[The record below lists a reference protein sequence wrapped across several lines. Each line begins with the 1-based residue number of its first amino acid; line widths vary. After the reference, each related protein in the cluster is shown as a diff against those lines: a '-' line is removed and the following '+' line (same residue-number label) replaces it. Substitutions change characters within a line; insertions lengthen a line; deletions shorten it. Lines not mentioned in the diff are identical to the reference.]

1 MTDNFDAYHVW
12 LGIPPEEQPPNH
24 YRLLGLRAFEKDPD
38 VISNAVDQRRAHLRS
53 VQAGKRGVLSQKL
66 LNEVSA
72 AAVCLLDQEKKK
84 QYDEQLRAE
93 IAKNG
98 GPKSPAIPVAA
109 PLLPGEAGGLGTPV
123 MPLAPQPPPSAPSLA
138 TSQPTAPVVVDVRP
152 SDPIQIRGAGSTT
165 RPEKSIAAARSTS
178 MLPIVLTVG
187 GLLAVLL
194 IAGAVGVW
202 AMLGKSEPVAKKP
215 GTTPKQTNAKQ
226 TNSKQTNSTDNP
238 TIGPETAN
246 NNNSTDN
253 STNPPSTSPIES
265 PITTNVSAAPAG
277 QRQTWLAEGSEPR
290 VLREINGR
298 WVEFQPQD
306 EHGYNLTMTSP
317 DFIQLHDPTRG
328 VDLRAYDDRLEVK
341 TMHQDWAVLASGK
354 WVLESSIPEFARRQ
368 PKSAYPSP
376 PPWRGASRHALV
388 FGGRESLRL
397 PLPAE
402 IVNTETDFTLEM
414 WVRYDRDEPEAH
426 LIDMGGLTFS
436 TTKSPQPNRFANI
449 DLKARSIG
457 LAGGSPLQP
466 DQWTH
471 LALIRNGEN
480 LQVYIDGKP
489 LAARVPLRNQ
499 FVLGSRMLVVGQSPG
514 KPGFHGMI
522 RDLRL
527 SSGARYSERFTPPAR
542 FVVDDK
548 TLALPKFVAE
558 GGFLLRDQAGK
569 GSDATRAGPRWV
581 PLTEEGEVAAELPG
595 QTIDLLRAIG
605 VGTET
610 IRGQASASARFVE
623 VSANAGAAQVL
634 VPYRLPAEYD
644 LEVTATRMEGEGG
657 ALIGL
662 LIAGQPVVL
671 AIDAL
676 PRSGRLT
683 GILPADTVNL
693 MPGPGLVAQPPILA
707 DGQELTFTIKVRLSG
722 STGYSIAVEQGGRTI
737 VQSQASIS
745 DLACPA
751 HFQMPLRTAMSIGSL
766 DAKLRYS
773 SLNLRT
779 VTAALP
785 PGMLVGTRPPT
796 RSVAVN
802 STPQN
807 SSTITPET
815 TPTQS
820 PNVSSPTRQ
829 PVPSTEAREKALT
842 EARNIYQDRF
852 KQATK
857 APQKAML
864 AKDIRTAGKETQG
877 DQTARYVLID
887 LARKVFIQAGEVQE
901 AIDTAKQLETDYE
914 IPPNTLLAET
924 LEQLND
930 ATIVMEQRA
939 PLATAAADLADSFV
953 SAGDFEWA
961 DKLSTVAVQS
971 AAKQREAELKKDVQQ
986 RRTVIARMVKEWG
999 AVKPHLETLKTSPD
1013 DAAANLAVGKF
1024 HALVDENWSVGAP
1037 HLAKGGDPLF
1047 SEPAKLDAA
1056 ATDAAGKLAAAEAW
1070 LKLASETKVG
1080 SKDDKLAVQRRAK
1093 ALLSEAAEG
1102 LSGLDR
1108 VKAEKRL
1115 EELKDVEE
1123 SKLKSLANR
1132 RSRESDVAGSG
1143 LVGRVLIAG
1152 RDSGIMVSYEPGSM
1166 ISGEEI
1172 ARLQGAGAAMPNTA
1186 WRIDMVGM
1194 LTLPADSAVEVWHV
1208 GGSSY
1213 RGVHRLFIDGRLLSE
1228 VGDDRTKNDTQR
1240 INLKKGKHVI
1250 AWTLSGGDL
1259 GSALV
1264 RFTPLDASGNPQDT
1278 SGLVTFTSEMQSRV
1292 KTPTPRIEM
1301 KLSP

>member
-12 LGIPPEEQPPNH
+12 LGIPPEEQPPDH
-24 YRLLGLRAFEKDPD
+24 YRLLGLRSFEKDPD

-72 AAVCLLDQEKKK
+72 AAVCLLDQDKKK
-84 QYDEQLRAE
+84 QYDEQLRADL
-93 IAKNG
+93 AKNG
-98 GPKSPAIPVAA
+98 GVKTPAIPVAA
-109 PLLPGEAGGLGTPV
+109 PLGSGEAGGLGTPV
-123 MPLAPQPPPSAPSLA
+123 VPIAPQAPPTASLLP
-138 TSQPTAPVVVDVRP
+138 TSQPSVPVVVDVRP
-152 SDPIQIRGAGSTT
+152 SDPIQIRGAGTGT

-178 MLPIVLTVG
+178 MMPIVLTVG
-187 GLLAVLL
+187 GVLAVLL
-194 IAGAVGVW
+194 IAGAVGIW
-202 AMLGKSEPVAKKP
+202 AMLGKTEPVAKKP
-215 GTTPKQTNAKQ
+215 GTNPKQTNTNQTNPKQ
-226 TNSKQTNSTDNP
+226 TNSNDNP
-238 TIGPETAN
+238 TVGPETT
-246 NNNSTDN
+246 NNSNSIDN
-253 STNPPSTSPIES
+253 STNPPSTTPQTG
-265 PITTNVSAAPAG
+265 PTTTNVSAAPAG
-277 QRQTWLAEGSEPR
+277 QRQTWLAEGTEPR
-290 VLREINGR
+290 VLREIGGR
-298 WVEFQPQD
+298 WVEFQPQE

-328 VDLRAYDDRLEVK
+328 VDLRAYADRLEVK

-354 WVLESSIPEFARRQ
+354 WVEETSIPEFARRQ

-376 PPWRGASRHALV
+376 RPWRGASRHALV

-414 WVRYDRDEPEAH
+414 WVRYDREYPDAH
-426 LIDMGGLTFS
+426 LIDMGGLTFA

-457 LAGGSPLQP
+457 LAGASPLQP
-466 DQWTH
+466 NQWMH
-471 LALIRNGEN
+471 VALIRNGEN
-480 LQVYIDGKP
+480 LQIYIDGKP

-499 FVLGSRMLVVGQSPG
+499 FTLGSRMLVVGESPG

-542 FVVDDK
+542 FVADDK

-581 PLTEEGEVAAELPG
+581 PLTDEGEVAAELPG
-595 QTIDLLRAIG
+595 QTVDLLRAIS

-610 IRGQASASARFVE
+610 IRGQASASARSVE
-623 VSANAGAAQVL
+623 VSANAGPAQVL

-644 LEVTATRMEGEGG
+644 LDITAMRVEGEGG

-671 AIDAL
+671 AVDAF
-676 PRSGRLT
+676 PNAGRLT

-693 MPGPGLVAQPPILA
+693 TPGPALVQQPPIFA
-707 DGQELTFTIKVRLSG
+707 DGQELTFTVKVRLSG
-722 STGYSIAVEQGGRTI
+722 PSGYSITVEQGGRTI
-737 VQSQASIS
+737 VQSQGSIS
-745 DLACPA
+745 DLTCPA
-751 HFQMPLRTAMSIGSL
+751 HFQMPLQTAMSIGSL
-766 DAKLRYS
+766 DVKLRYS
-773 SLNLRT
+773 ALNLRT

-785 PGMLVGTRPPT
+785 AGMLVGTRPPT
-796 RSVAVN
+796 TNVAVN
-802 STPQN
+802 STPQTQ
-807 SSTITPET
+807 TINPET
-815 TPTQS
+815 TPAQT

-939 PLATAAADLADSFV
+939 PLATAAADLADQFV
-953 SAGDFEWA
+953 SAGDFGWA
-961 DKLSTVAVQS
+961 DKLSAVAVQS

-986 RRTVIARMVKEWG
+986 RRNVIARMVKEWNT
-999 AVKPHLETLKTSPD
+999 VKPHLETLKTSPD
-1013 DAAANLAVGKF
+1013 DATANLAVGKF
-1024 HALVDENWSVGAP
+1024 HALVDENWSVGSA
-1037 HLAKGGDPLF
+1037 HLAKGGDPIF
-1047 SEPAKLDAA
+1047 AEPAKLDAA
-1056 ATDAAGKLAAAEAW
+1056 ASDAAGKLAAAEAW
-1070 LKLASETKVG
+1070 LKLAGETKVG

-1093 ALLSEAAEG
+1093 ALFTEAAEG

-1186 WRIDMVGM
+1186 WRIEMVGM
-1194 LTLPADSAVEVWHV
+1194 LTLPADSMVEVWHV
-1208 GGSSY
+1208 GGSSF
-1213 RGVHRLFIDGRLLSE
+1213 RGIHRLFIDGRPLSE

-1240 INLKKGKHVI
+1240 INLKKGKHTI
-1250 AWTLSGGDL
+1250 LWTLSGGDL

-1264 RFTPLDASGNPQDT
+1264 RFTPLDASGNPQDS
-1278 SGLVTFTSEMQSRV
+1278 SGLVTYTSDMQSRA
-1292 KTPTPRIEM
+1292 KTPTPRIEL